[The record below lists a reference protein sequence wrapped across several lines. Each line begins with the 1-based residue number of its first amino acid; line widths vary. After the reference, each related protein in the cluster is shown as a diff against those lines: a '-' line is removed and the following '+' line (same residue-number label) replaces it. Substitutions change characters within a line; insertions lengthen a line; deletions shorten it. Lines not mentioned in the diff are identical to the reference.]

1 MIWGAVGYKGTFD
14 LVIID
19 STLKGIDYVEL
30 LLNNLIDQ
38 AKKNSGYDY
47 IFQHGNEPIHDSKIC
62 KRFLNNNNIQTLH

>member
-30 LLNNLIDQ
+30 LSNNLIDQ
-38 AKKNSGYDY
+38 AKKKSGYDF
-47 IFQHGNEPIHDSKIC
+47 IFQHDNALDLRNAQAEGVFYSTFEI
-62 KRFLNNNNIQTLH
+62 

>member
-30 LLNNLIDQ
+30 LSNNLIDQ
-38 AKKNSGYDY
+38 AKRKSGHDF
-47 IFQHGNEPIHDSKIC
+47 IFQHDNAPIHNSKKC
-62 KRFLNNNNIQTLH
+62 KKFFFLNSKLIY